1 MGNMISGNKNDLQN
15 ELNEL
20 KTSFDRLLNKNKML
34 SDELDKKTIQ
44 IKDLQD
50 GIIKQSNLIDKE
62 SVKEFVDKFYEE
74 NKDIDIGVINTPLGD
89 IDILPDSIEKHLLT
103 QSILISTN
111 IIEKLLQNSSINI
124 FNKNIRAL
132 VEDANN

>member
-1 MGNMISGNKNDLQN
+1 MGIMVSSNKN

-20 KTSFDRLLNKNKML
+20 KISFDRLLNKNKIL
-34 SDELDKKTIQ
+34 SDELDKKTKQ

-124 FNKNIRAL
+124 FNKNIRVL
-132 VEDANN
+132 VEDDD